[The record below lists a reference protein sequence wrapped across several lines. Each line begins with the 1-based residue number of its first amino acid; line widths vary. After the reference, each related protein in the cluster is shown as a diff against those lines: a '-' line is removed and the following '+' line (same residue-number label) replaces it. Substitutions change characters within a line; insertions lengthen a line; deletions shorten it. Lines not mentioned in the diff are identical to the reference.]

1 MSSCPRLSQVG
12 LFFGEVDPYLMF
24 ALYNNSI
31 YARHQTFQYQSACEP
46 MASSHTGAAHRGFY
60 VVRTD

>member
-1 MSSCPRLSQVG
+1 VG

-46 MASSHTGAAHRGFY
+46 TASSHTGAAHRGFY
-60 VVRTD
+60 V